1 MKGEQSERVA
11 KRVRQRGRQED
22 VCNQTG
28 HGTQE
33 IGEGR
38 RERER
43 ERIVNM
49 MLAQMEA
56 KKPIIIRRAV

>member
-1 MKGEQSERVA
+1 MKMYVIRLGTEPRRS
-11 KRVRQRGRQED
+11 GR
-22 VCNQTG
+22 
-28 HGTQE
+28 
-33 IGEGR
+33 EG
-38 RERER
+38 ERER